1 MAQLKPGSVTDMANS
16 MAQMIEDAMNSEW
29 QLAYPGD
36 KLPDQGK
43 LDREVLFAAIARG
56 VLGYLH
62 QNLELL
68 ETTVEHD
75 TESGHKHNLAFDLAE

>member
-43 LDREVLFAAIARG
+43 LDREVLFAAILVKFFCKRRWMRPVSA
-56 VLGYLH
+56 
-62 QNLELL
+62 
-68 ETTVEHD
+68 
-75 TESGHKHNLAFDLAE
+75 